1 MGRLLGFLWGFILS
15 FFKLLFGSI
24 LLCVIVGF
32 FFMPALYVLVPL
44 SAIAIVVESFKEGVE
59 RAKGYQFDEKQPGQD
74 VQKHMRQLQRAF
86 KEDELYEF
94 DKAWKQMSRN

>member
-44 SAIAIVVESFKEGVE
+44 SAIAIVVESFKEESSGLK
-59 RAKGYQFDEKQPGQD
+59 AISLMTNSKDK
-74 VQKHMRQLQRAF
+74 MF
-86 KEDELYEF
+86 K
-94 DKAWKQMSRN
+94 NI